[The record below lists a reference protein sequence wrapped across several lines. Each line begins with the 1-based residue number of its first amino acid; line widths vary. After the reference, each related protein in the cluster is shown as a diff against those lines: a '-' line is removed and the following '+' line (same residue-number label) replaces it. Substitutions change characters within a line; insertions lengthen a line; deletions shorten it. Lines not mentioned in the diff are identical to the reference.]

1 MIASLF
7 AAAPEAAPQL
17 GRGARALADAVHLAP
32 MLLVA
37 LWSLLQLAADAF
49 SGPGAR
55 GFGRRLALVGV
66 ALALATAGSML
77 GDATY
82 DAGLRVFSGFLVVDQ
97 FSLLLDVAVLMVT
110 GGTIAYAGSYARTHR
125 FEYGEQEALLFIAAF
140 GVMMLGHA
148 GSLLSVFLGIE
159 TMSIAVY
166 VLVGARWNSRRS
178 PEAALKYFVMGA
190 FASGLLLMGIALLYG
205 ATGTM
210 SLYTLAERG
219 SQVLSGGKASWAAV
233 AREARALGAGTVPA
247 AAFDATRDRVIVAF
261 APAALLIPG
270 VLLTLCGVLFKIS
283 AVPFHMWTPDAYDGA
298 PTPITGFMAAGVK
311 LGGFAALL
319 KVFLSTFPVPRLV
332 HAPYGWATTL
342 GVVALLTMTVGNLA
356 ALRQNEIKRLLAY
369 SSVAHVGYLLV
380 GVIAAAVFYVDR
392 SGGTLTELD
401 QVTWSQGNGDL
412 AVASV
417 VFYLLTYAA
426 ATMGTF
432 ACVSLHEVYT
442 GAYGREVN
450 GLTAWSGLAQRHP
463 GLALAMTVC
472 LLSLM
477 GMPPLAGF
485 FGKMGVFKVAM
496 TSGDPF
502 LRWLVIAGVVNAVVG
517 AAYYL
522 RIIVTMYFKPAADD
536 AIAGMSS
543 RGVRAVLVVAAVL
556 SIVSGVGAEA
566 LMDRCQL
573 ATAGFRYRP
582 GSPLRARAVVAMRE
596 RIAARDVA
604 PLEEEASGSED
615 EVAPAS
621 EGAGD
626 ASTSTASKP
635 AQATPAAAES
645 GGTTPTTPVDER
657 AKPAPGVVAKPP
669 ADRAPPRRADAPGDL
684 PAKPPAQ
691 APVKPPPPPSDASA
705 KPGTPEPKAPAAT
718 PGGAE
723 TPKPANAPD
732 DSAKPAA
739 SPKPAPAPGP
749 PTAPKPG

>member
-1 MIASLF
+1 MVLGLLAPAADDAS
-7 AAAPEAAPQL
+7 QL
-17 GRGARALADAVHLAP
+17 GRGAQALADAVHVAP

-55 GFGRRLALVGV
+55 GFGRRLAFVGLT
-66 ALALATAGSML
+66 LALAAAGAQL
-77 GDATY
+77 GDVAY
-82 DAGLRVFSGFLVVDQ
+82 DDGVRVFSGFLVVDP
-97 FSLLLDVAVLMVT
+97 FSVLLDVAVLVIT
-110 GGTIAYAGSYARTHR
+110 AGTIAYAGAYARAHR

-148 GSLLSVFLGIE
+148 GSLLAVFLGIE

-210 SLYTLAERG
+210 SLHTLAERG
-219 SQVLSGGKASWAAV
+219 SQVLSGSKTSWAAV
-233 AREARALGAGTVPA
+233 APEARALGAGTVPP

-298 PTPITGFMAAGVK
+298 PTPITGFMAAAVK

-319 KVFLSTFPVPRLV
+319 KLFLSTFPVPRLV

-342 GVVALLTMTVGNLA
+342 GVIALLTMTVGNLA
-356 ALRQNEIKRLLAY
+356 AVRQNNIKRLLAY
-369 SSVAHVGYLLV
+369 SSVAHVGYLLI

-417 VFYLLTYAA
+417 LFYLLTYAV

-432 ACVSLHEVYT
+432 ACVAFQQMRAGSRT
-442 GAYGREVN
+442 REAS
-450 GLTAWSGLAQRHP
+450 GLAGWSGLAQRHP
-463 GLALAMTVC
+463 GVALAMTVC

-485 FGKMGVFKVAM
+485 FGKVSVFKVAM

-502 LRWLVIAGVVNAVVG
+502 LRWLVVAGVVNAVIG

-522 RIIVTMYFKPAADD
+522 RIIVTMYFKPSTGEAQ
-536 AIAGMSS
+536 GQPLTSS
-543 RGVRAVLVVAAVL
+543 LGVRAVLIAAALL
-556 SIVSGVGAEA
+556 SVVSGVGAQA
-566 LMDRCQL
+566 LMDRCQV
-573 ATAGFRYRP
+573 ATAGFRYRH
-582 GSPLRARAVVAMRE
+582 GTSLRGRAVASVRASIE
-596 RIAARDVA
+596 ARDVA
-604 PLEEEASGSED
+604 AADEPEADGESPQDAAPED
-615 EVAPAS
+615 SDTPVAPAAGAAPLAPPKPGAANAKP
-621 EGAGD
+621 EGAP
-626 ASTSTASKP
+626 AKP
-635 AQATPAAAES
+635 EATPAMPKAAPPKPGPADVKPEGAPAKPEAAPAKPEPAPAKPEAAPAKPEPAAPAAEAAAEAMA
-645 GGTTPTTPVDER
+645 PAE
-657 AKPAPGVVAKPP
+657 PAPADPP
-669 ADRAPPRRADAPGDL
+669 QPADAP
-684 PAKPPAQ
+684 
-691 APVKPPPPPSDASA
+691 
-705 KPGTPEPKAPAAT
+705 PK
-718 PGGAE
+718 
-723 TPKPANAPD
+723 
-732 DSAKPAA
+732 
-739 SPKPAPAPGP
+739 P
-749 PTAPKPG
+749 PTAPV